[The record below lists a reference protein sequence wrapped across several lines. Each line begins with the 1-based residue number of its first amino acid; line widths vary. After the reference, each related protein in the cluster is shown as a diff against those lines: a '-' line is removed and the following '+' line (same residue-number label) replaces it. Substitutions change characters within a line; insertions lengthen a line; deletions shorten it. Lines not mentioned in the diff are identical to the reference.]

1 MCELCG
7 HYPHLQGCPNEEHE
21 CDICGEPLKEGE
33 TAYDIYGDVMCEK
46 CARSWLEGRCIAC

>member
-7 HYPHLQGCPNEEHE
+7 HYPHLPGCPNEEYA
-21 CDICGEPLKEGE
+21 CDVCGEPLKEGE
-33 TAYDIYGDVMCEK
+33 TAYDIYGDIMCEK